1 MGESKNKPNQEQMLL
16 SFISKM
22 MADKGLKL
30 SAMQEQ
36 QLKAR
41 LYDKLN
47 EQIQQSF
54 VRALPNDKLALLD
67 KLLDDDLPDEVI
79 EKFFAESGVDM
90 QAAVARAMED
100 FRQAFLNEG
109 KNANKIAGEVQ
120 KSGQENKA
128 QEGQSAKKAA
138 GGVANVD
145 AQKQNVETKPTA
157 MGGGS
162 VRKIIPVNKE
172 GGEA

>member
-30 SAMQEQ
+30 SAVQEQ

-47 EQIQQSF
+47 EQIQQSL
-54 VRALPNDKLALLD
+54 VRALPNDKLVLLD
-67 KLLDDDLPDEVI
+67 KLLDDDLPSEVI
-79 EKFFAESGVDM
+79 EKFFEESGVDM

-100 FRQAFLNEG
+100 FRQAFLKEG
-109 KNANKIAGEVQ
+109 QDTNKVASEPQ
-120 KSGQENKA
+120 NSGQENKA
-128 QEGQSAKKAA
+128 EEGQSTNKATDEA
-138 GGVANVD
+138 TKVD
-145 AQKQNVETKPTA
+145 AQKQNVEVKPTA
-157 MGGGS
+157 MSGGS
-162 VRKIIPVNKE
+162 MKKIIPINKE

>member
-1 MGESKNKPNQEQMLL
+1 
-16 SFISKM
+16 
-22 MADKGLKL
+22 MADIG
-30 SAMQEQ
+30 
-36 QLKAR
+36 
-41 LYDKLN
+41 
-47 EQIQQSF
+47 
-54 VRALPNDKLALLD
+54 DKLALLD

-109 KNANKIAGEVQ
+109 KNTNKTAGEVQ

-128 QEGQSAKKAA
+128 QEGQSANKAA

-145 AQKQNVETKPTA
+145 AQKQNVETKPTV

-162 VRKIIPVNKE
+162 VRKIIPINKE